1 MPNFT
6 NAARSL
12 FISTFHTSRSSS
24 PSDHSEPPTRNVPPN
39 ELGIFSET
47 VARSISE
54 LNADVPTN
62 QLTIE
67 ERNQFVRFAFGDCN
81 DDDEEVNQNEEDE
94 REQDDDIDD
103 DKDEEDDE
111 NSETGQV
118 VQSIFRAHIVD
129 KTRQAYHRSQKKFIS
144 WIFKQATSHTRLTER
159 YRYRLILHSDVLAAL
174 TEESHAPNPKLEQK
188 ATPFVM
194 STSENFHPINLSRLR
209 AQDFV
214 A

>member
-12 FISTFHTSRSSS
+12 FTSTFHTSRSSS
-24 PSDHSEPPTRNVPPN
+24 PSDPSESPNRNVPPN

-62 QLTIE
+62 QLAIE

-94 REQDDDIDD
+94 REEDDDIDD
-103 DKDEEDDE
+103 DEDEEDDE

-129 KTRQAYHRSQKKFIS
+129 KTRQAYNRSQKNSLF
-144 WIFKQATSHTRLTER
+144 
-159 YRYRLILHSDVLAAL
+159 
-174 TEESHAPNPKLEQK
+174 
-188 ATPFVM
+188 
-194 STSENFHPINLSRLR
+194 
-209 AQDFV
+209 
-214 A
+214 